1 MNLILKKKY
10 KLEKKF
16 KKKFIQVDNVTR
28 LRV

>member
-10 KLEKKF
+10 KLEKKL
-16 KKKFIQVDNVTR
+16 KKIFIQVDNVTR